1 MYDFELCYHHFLFR
15 IDNYSINQP
24 TMKTFKIQSV
34 SNKFYWYEAYQS
46 QTSNQ
51 FEGGNII

>member
-1 MYDFELCYHHFLFR
+1 
-15 IDNYSINQP
+15 
-24 TMKTFKIQSV
+24 MKTFKIQSV